1 MESTVHTLFNS
12 SANFSESTLQST
24 ATLWTKNEGALQNF
38 LNQCFK
44 VQCPYGQNMMVG
56 TSGGPEIVQFQP
68 NVFKAIFLGL
78 ESKTSNNLKTSV
90 LIIYGL

>member
-1 MESTVHTLFNS
+1 MWRAQYTHYSTP
-12 SANFSESTLQST
+12 LQI
-24 ATLWTKNEGALQNF
+24 F

-44 VQCPYGQNMMVG
+44 VQCSHGHSMMVG

-68 NVFKAIFLGL
+68 NVFKAIFLSL
-78 ESKTSNNLKTSV
+78 ESETSNNFKTLV